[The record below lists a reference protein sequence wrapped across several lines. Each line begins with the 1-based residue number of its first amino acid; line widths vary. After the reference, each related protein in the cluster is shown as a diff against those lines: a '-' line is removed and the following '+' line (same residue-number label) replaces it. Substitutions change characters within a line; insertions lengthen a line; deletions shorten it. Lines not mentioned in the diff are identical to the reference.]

1 MRRRRVNNWARGRGD
16 NAGHTNVTP
25 LIDVV
30 MCLIVF
36 YLIVGRLA
44 DDSGATR
51 LRPPETS
58 EGERSAVPRLVL
70 SVAPFPRGEGVRVQI
85 EGKDVEPGELPET
98 ISRLVGEKPAA
109 EVGVRADRRL
119 SWGQV
124 RPVVDAC
131 RAAGVG
137 TVKLITERAGVGG
150 AP

>member
-1 MRRRRVNNWARGRGD
+1 MRRRRAKMLGRGRAD
-16 NAGHTNVTP
+16 HAGHTNVTP

-44 DDSGATR
+44 GDAGAAKLT
-51 LRPPETS
+51 PPSTHL
-58 EGERSAVPRLVL
+58 GEQTAAPRVVL
-70 SVAPFPRGEGVRVQI
+70 SVAPGGQDQSVLVRV
-85 EGKDVEPGELPET
+85 EGKEVALDELAGTIGRLAGDVST
-98 ISRLVGEKPAA
+98 S

-131 RAAGVG
+131 RAAGVR
-137 TVKLITERAGVGG
+137 TIKLITARAEGG
-150 AP
+150 S